1 MAFVSVTRLRIRS
14 IRFMPHFGL
23 LLLGTRRQVK
33 AAPGFQRGSLLA
45 DRHLVF
51 WTLTVWDSAQA
62 MRDYMLTGA
71 HRAAM
76 PHLVNWCDEASVT
89 HWETSDAAEADWPEA
104 DRRMRQSGRAS
115 KVRHPSPRHA
125 NLDYLPPRCAA
136 AVPIGP
142 SAPGHGSGRPA

>member
-14 IRFMPHFGL
+14 LRFMPHFGL
-23 LLLGTRRQVK
+23 LLLGTRRQVT

-45 DRHLVF
+45 DRQLVF

-62 MRDYMLTGA
+62 MRDYMLAGA

-76 PHLVNWCDEASVT
+76 PRLVNWCDEASVV
-89 HWETSDAAEADWPEA
+89 HWDMEGETLPSWPEA
-104 DRRMRQSGRAS
+104 DRLMRETGRAS

-125 NLDYLPPRCAA
+125 NLSYLAPRFAA
-136 AVPIGP
+136 AVPI
-142 SAPGHGSGRPA
+142 APRWS